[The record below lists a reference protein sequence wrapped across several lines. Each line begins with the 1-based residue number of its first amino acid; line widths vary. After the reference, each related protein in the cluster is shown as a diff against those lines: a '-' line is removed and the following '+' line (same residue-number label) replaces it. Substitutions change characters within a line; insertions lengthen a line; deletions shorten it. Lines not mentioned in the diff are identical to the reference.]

1 MQKLYKMII
10 LLGFILVVIGGIIY
24 VGGQMVSL
32 ALGMPELMIT
42 LESTITGLIFPI
54 ASVSGLLC
62 FVYGYI
68 FKKKKNA

>member
-1 MQKLYKMII
+1 MQKLYKMVI

-24 VGGQMVSL
+24 VGGQLVSL
-32 ALGMPELMIT
+32 ALGMPEFMIT

-68 FKKKKNA
+68 FKKKNA

>member
-10 LLGFILVVIGGIIY
+10 LLGFLLVVIGGIIY
-24 VGGQMVSL
+24 VGGQMISL
-32 ALGMPELMIT
+32 VLGMPELMIT
-42 LESTITGLIFPI
+42 LECTITSMIFPC

-68 FKKKKNA
+68 FKKKNA